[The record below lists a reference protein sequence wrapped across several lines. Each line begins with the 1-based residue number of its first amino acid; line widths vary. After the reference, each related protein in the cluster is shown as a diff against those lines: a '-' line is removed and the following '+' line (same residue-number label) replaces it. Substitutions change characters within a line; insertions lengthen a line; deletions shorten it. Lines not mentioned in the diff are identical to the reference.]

1 MCNNQVLHDLLYVNK
16 DEPDNARPGSGVQLK
31 GQKNLT
37 LAAYDS
43 IKKMMLNY
51 DIVPGQRL
59 VFVDL
64 AKQLGVSRTPVNNAL
79 SILAKEGYL
88 DFVPNQ
94 GYSVH
99 KLTRKE
105 AEGLYEV
112 REILELGTIAK
123 AIRMMDDRK
132 LAEFGRRKNDLVKSI
147 SDRVQRKF
155 FVLDMEFHAGLV
167 MMVENDYLTERYRET
182 CQKIFLRFR
191 IEDLRID
198 RINQI
203 IQEHNELYEAVS
215 IRDVERAKELIR
227 NHHVKARKNLFPI
240 IFPEDRQDG
249 TLDRAGMLSVA

>member
-1 MCNNQVLHDLLYVNK
+1 MAGERRK
-16 DEPDNARPGSGVQLK
+16 LK

-99 KLTRKE
+99 KLTERE

-123 AIRMMDDRK
+123 AIRMMDDKK
-132 LAEFGRRKNDLVKSI
+132 LADFERRKKELVRSI
-147 SDRVQRKF
+147 SDQ
-155 FVLDMEFHAGLV
+155 GS
-167 MMVENDYLTERYRET
+167 T
-182 CQKIFLRFR
+182 
-191 IEDLRID
+191 
-198 RINQI
+198 
-203 IQEHNELYEAVS
+203 
-215 IRDVERAKELIR
+215 
-227 NHHVKARKNLFPI
+227 
-240 IFPEDRQDG
+240 
-249 TLDRAGMLSVA
+249 